1 MGLVP
6 PGTPMTSPVTATARR
21 ETIVSDR
28 APYGRPRA
36 ELPDTGTARIQ
47 VTLPASMVR
56 TMYDQ
61 ASAERRPLSSI
72 AGEALTLYYAKY
84 PPETW
89 RHIG

>member
-1 MGLVP
+1 M
-6 PGTPMTSPVTATARR
+6 
-21 ETIVSDR
+21 SDS

-36 ELPDTGTARIQ
+36 DLPETGTARIQ
-47 VTLPASMVR
+47 LTLSASMVR

-61 ASAERRPLSSI
+61 ANAERRALSSI
-72 AGEALTLYYAKY
+72 AGEALTMYYAKY